1 MLLTTSLTVKI
12 GIRDKSNVES
22 DWIMLGVVLS
32 GLAVLIITA
41 IKNKGLSLFSG
52 ALLFSITQIV
62 RLK

>member
-1 MLLTTSLTVKI
+1 LTVKI

-41 IKNKGLSLFSG
+41 IKNKGLSLFS
-52 ALLFSITQIV
+52 ITQIV
-62 RLK
+62 EIK